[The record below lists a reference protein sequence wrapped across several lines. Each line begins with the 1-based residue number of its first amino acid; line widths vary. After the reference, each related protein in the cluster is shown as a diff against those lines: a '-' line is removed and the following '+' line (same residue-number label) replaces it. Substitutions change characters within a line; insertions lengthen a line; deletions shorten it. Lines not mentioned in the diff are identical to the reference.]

1 MTSILFYN
9 FEMSFLYLDY
19 RSMKSFKEINLIF
32 MCSGIEPPKHMEI
45 IDGYTS

>member
-1 MTSILFYN
+1 MTLILFYN

-19 RSMKSFKEINLIF
+19 RSMKDFRYINMIF
-32 MCSGIEPPKHMEI
+32 TCSGIEPPKHMEI